1 MYRYMNLPGQGS
13 LHFWLIQAWV
23 DGQLVFRT
31 HSGLQ
36 PTKGF
41 PMYPSFIQSQTAP
54 PSKTVQ
60 IVFDPQ
66 GLGLQGSAGG
76 GGPLSRTHLS
86 KGLPTNP
93 GGQVQM
99 GLCFSTTDGFITML
113 QDRTLLRVY

>member
-1 MYRYMNLPGQGS
+1 MTNFESLVCMQTEIEVITVCHFHSKLFLNFNSVKCFMYRYINLPGQGS

-76 GGPLSRTHLS
+76 GGPLSRTHL
-86 KGLPTNP
+86 
-93 GGQVQM
+93 
-99 GLCFSTTDGFITML
+99 
-113 QDRTLLRVY
+113 